1 VERDAEQSDSFDLII
16 TGKVDPMAAGTVN
29 NTVSV
34 SPVGGSDDV
43 SGNNSATDVNTL
55 QRCADLGVTIA
66 SQPAQYLPG
75 RALTYLVATTNFGKS
90 GLTAFQL
97 ALTLPTL
104 QGVSYTASEGVYDAG
119 TGVWSGLLLGS
130 VQELTLTVAGVVPA
144 GASGTLTAAAT
155 VSPSAGTADCDA
167 RNNSAQVSSAL
178 NPMAVTLADFSAAQ
192 TGDAVL
198 LTWETNSELHN
209 RGFNL
214 YRGLSP
220 VAPDRQ
226 LNETLIPSQSQGS
239 PGGFIYTWEDR
250 AELAP
255 GATYFYWVEDVDI
268 TGAATRH
275 GPVSVDYNAPT
286 ALRLLDAGA
295 ASARPLA
302 LPLMGGGLLALAAA
316 VAWRKRRL
324 S

>member
-1 VERDAEQSDSFDLII
+1 
-16 TGKVDPMAAGTVN
+16 M
-29 NTVSV
+29 
-34 SPVGGSDDV
+34 
-43 SGNNSATDVNTL
+43 
-55 QRCADLGVTIA
+55 TIA

-75 RALTYLVATTNFGKS
+75 QPLTYLVTTTNFGKS

-104 QGVSYTASEGVYDAG
+104 QGVSYTPSEGVYDAG

-130 VQELTLTVAGVVPA
+130 VQELTLTVAGVVPP

-155 VSPSAGTADCDA
+155 VSPSAGTTDCDA

-220 VAPDRQ
+220 AAPDRQ

-250 AELAP
+250 ADLAP

-275 GPVSVDYNAPT
+275 GPVSATFNAPT
-286 ALRLLDAGA
+286 AVRVLDAGA
-295 ASARPLA
+295 ATSLPWA
-302 LPLMGGGLLALAAA
+302 LPLAGAALLALAGLTARR
-316 VAWRKRRL
+316 WRRG
-324 S
+324 